1 MNLEMSNNMPE
12 EFQDKED
19 LQMFGVDIAGV
30 EVVPVEWS
38 RHPCRLIS
46 RGAGTS
52 CNKNDN
58 SFNRVARCFKAGHMS
73 VFEHASITF
82 DVLCSR
88 SCSHQLVRHRFISPT
103 QLSQRYVKN
112 QDTFIIPPTVERDV
126 AEKLLKLY
134 IIAMLGYNKLIES
147 GVKSEDARYAL
158 PEGTA
163 TRLTITM
170 NARELFHFLDVRT
183 DPHAQFE
190 IRFIAWK
197 MVETLQ
203 EIPGWK
209 KLVALW
215 LNKEGLK
222 ERHAAWLEELLR
234 LDCI

>member
-1 MNLEMSNNMPE
+1 MKQTIQE
-12 EFQDKED
+12 EQSEKED
-19 LQMFGVDIAGV
+19 LQMFRVDIAEV
-30 EVVPVEWS
+30 DVVPVEWT

-46 RGAGTS
+46 LSAGIS

-88 SCSHQLVRHRFISPT
+88 ACSHQLVRHRFISPT
-103 QLSQRYVKN
+103 QLSQRYVKDQN
-112 QDTFIIPPTVERDV
+112 TFIIPPTVDEDI

-134 IIAMLGYNKLIES
+134 IVAMLGYDKLIEM
-147 GVKSEDARYAL
+147 GVKPEDARYAL

-183 DPHAQFE
+183 DSHAQFE

-197 MVETLQ
+197 MVDILL

-222 ERHAAWLEELLR
+222 ERYAAWLGELHR
-234 LDCI
+234 LGCI

>member
-1 MNLEMSNNMPE
+1 MKQTIQE
-12 EFQDKED
+12 EQSEKED
-19 LQMFGVDIAGV
+19 LQMFGVDIAEV
-30 EVVPVEWS
+30 EVVPVEWT

-46 RGAGTS
+46 LSAGTS

-88 SCSHQLVRHRFISPT
+88 ACSHQLVRHRFISPT
-103 QLSQRYVKN
+103 QLSQRYVKD
-112 QDTFIIPPTVERDV
+112 QSIFIIPPTVDVDTAER
-126 AEKLLKLY
+126 LLKHY
-134 IIAMLGYNKLIES
+134 IVAMLGYNKLIEN
-147 GVKSEDARYAL
+147 GVKPEDARYAL

-183 DPHAQFE
+183 DSHAQFE

-197 MVETLQ
+197 MVEILLG
-203 EIPGWK
+203 IPGWK

-222 ERHAAWLEELLR
+222 ERYAVWLGELHR
-234 LDCI
+234 LGCI